1 LIGDAK
7 AAADKLRAAGLT
19 EEAALMDEMVVKLEG
34 ALQAHYDAHDL
45 KHTAGPIDEGDL
57 AAVLHQVL
65 SSSRHLCKSLHSDGD
80 DDIAQFVDVF
90 KFGVERLSSAY
101 TSSPECR
108 LVEESRP
115 GDAKLDVSSM
125 KGFKIGDNITV
136 GSGAFLEALQIAE
149 LDD

>member
-1 LIGDAK
+1 MVEKIAKEVDHALDGELDVEEVRHLIGDAK

-90 KFGVERLSSAY
+90 KFGV
-101 TSSPECR
+101 
-108 LVEESRP
+108 
-115 GDAKLDVSSM
+115 
-125 KGFKIGDNITV
+125 
-136 GSGAFLEALQIAE
+136 
-149 LDD
+149 